1 MDKREFRLG
10 QGVAIITA
18 QTNYPETQLYY
29 DNSPIQI
36 IGRCVGLGLNIEPKD
51 EDSETERIRVYMDK
65 QQAKAIIKGLKM
77 AMRGLK

>member
-1 MDKREFRLG
+1 MSKREFRLG
-10 QGVAIITA
+10 QGVAIMTV

-36 IGRCVGLGLNIEPKD
+36 IGRCVGLGINIVSND
-51 EDSETERIRVYMDK
+51 NDSEMERIKIYMDK
-65 QQAKAIIKGLKM
+65 KQAKAIIKGLKM

>member
-1 MDKREFRLG
+1 MNKREFRLG
-10 QGVAIITA
+10 QGIDIIIT
-18 QTNYPETQLYY
+18 QINYPETQLYY

-51 EDSETERIRVYMDK
+51 EDSETERIRIYMNK
-65 QQAKAIIKGLKM
+65 QQAKAIRKGLKM

>member
-1 MDKREFRLG
+1 MKKREFRLG
-10 QGVAIITA
+10 QGIGIITG

-36 IGRCVGLGLNIEPKD
+36 IGHCVGLGLIIES
-51 EDSETERIRVYMDK
+51 EDNDSPEQIRVYMSK
-65 QQAKAIIKGLKM
+65 EQAKNIIKGLKM

>member
-1 MDKREFRLG
+1 MNKREFRLG
-10 QGVAIITA
+10 QGIGIITA

>member
-1 MDKREFRLG
+1 MNKREFRLG

-18 QTNYPETQLYY
+18 QTYYPETHLYY

-36 IGRCVGLGLNIEPKD
+36 IEPCVGLGLNIEPK
-51 EDSETERIRVYMDK
+51 EEGSETERIRVYMDK